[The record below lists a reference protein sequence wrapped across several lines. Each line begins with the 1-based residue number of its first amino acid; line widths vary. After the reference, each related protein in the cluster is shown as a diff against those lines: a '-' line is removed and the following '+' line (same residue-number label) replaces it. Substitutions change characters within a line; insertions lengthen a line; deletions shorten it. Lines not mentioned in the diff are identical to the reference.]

1 VVEIFLIWTL
11 VAGEAKDVDAF
22 RDPDQCLAAK
32 AQFEENLAR
41 AAAVR
46 PELKQIT
53 LLGCEPVK
61 VNLPKAPEKPKESM

>member
-1 VVEIFLIWTL
+1 MVEIFLIWTL

-22 RDPDQCLAAK
+22 RDPEQCLAAK

-53 LLGCEPVK
+53 LVGCEPLK
-61 VNLPKAPEKPKESM
+61 VLPPKGAERPKESM